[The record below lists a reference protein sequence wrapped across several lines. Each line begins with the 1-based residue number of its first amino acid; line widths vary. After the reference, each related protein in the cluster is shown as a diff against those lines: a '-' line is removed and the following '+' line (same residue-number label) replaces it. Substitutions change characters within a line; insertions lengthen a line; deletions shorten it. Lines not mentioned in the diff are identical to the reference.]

1 MKEQYKKLFKS
12 FGYAFAGVW
21 NTLRTERNFRIHLT
35 CIGYMLGFL
44 LLTDWFTLS
53 RTDWAVLLLASALVL
68 SMEIVNTALESVVD
82 LATQERHPLAKK
94 AKDAA
99 AGAVLVCAIF
109 AVLVGLCILLQPQA
123 FRQMFLYFKTHLWA
137 FALFVLSI
145 IPATAFIF
153 FGGRKQDD
161 NTQK

>member
-1 MKEQYKKLFKS
+1 MPRE
-12 FGYAFAGVW
+12 
-21 NTLRTERNFRIHLT
+21 NICTIH
-35 CIGYMLGFL
+35 
-44 LLTDWFTLS
+44 
-53 RTDWAVLLLASALVL
+53 WAVLLLACALVL

-161 NTQK
+161 NTKK